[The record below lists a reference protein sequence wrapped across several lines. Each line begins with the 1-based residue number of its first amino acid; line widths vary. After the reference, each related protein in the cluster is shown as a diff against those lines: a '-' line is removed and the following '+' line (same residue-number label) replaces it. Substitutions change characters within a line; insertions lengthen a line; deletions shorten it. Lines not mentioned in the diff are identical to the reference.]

1 MHDNAQHVPL
11 CRSNLRR
18 QRRAAVEDEGKGEKG
33 LRRNLVL
40 CYVNCT
46 RFEHIFQLRTSKASS
61 LLSLLFLRRII
72 GTLSLP
78 SHFLTSGT
86 PSAREEVL
94 NLLKEFMA
102 LKLPD
107 LHPSVARNPEFDV
120 RRSLEPLEPLQISLH
135 DEWSKF

>member
-1 MHDNAQHVPL
+1 MTRRFVAVTYAGSAGPPL
-11 CRSNLRR
+11 K
-18 QRRAAVEDEGKGEKG
+18 AKGEKG

-40 CYVNCT
+40 CDVNCT

-61 LLSLLFLRRII
+61 LLPLLPFRRVV

-78 SHFLTSGT
+78 SHFLTSWT
-86 PSAREEVL
+86 PPAWREEVL

-102 LKLPD
+102 LELPD
-107 LHPSVARNPEFDV
+107 LHPSVARNPEFNV
-120 RRSLEPLEPLQISLH
+120 RRSLELLELLQISLH